1 MKKTKFFATV
11 VICVFLT
18 SLLFYIFKFYPSG
31 NHSVTV
37 NENTYQDNLKEN
49 EEISLSNLLYNH
61 QQSHINK
68 WYNSNKIYNATR
80 LVMFIQNAL
89 EESNTFNKETKY
101 ISKEEFASKL
111 TDSVIM
117 RTRVATCMSI
127 SNNENTLV
135 CGITNQLNGIVGCVA
150 AMASLSQQSKLPEYG
165 GAEIRAMLEL
175 EMCTAGSQG
184 MMECTEHS
192 PMSNIFNQTIFNSF
206 VNDRKNWDNLVNIP
220 TLSGGTLQW
229 DEKSVKEVYP
239 PSWKLSSTPPIK
251 IVTDVP
257 FFNGSLNMEIY
268 KKDLLEIRKQ
278 QMNDFKGTFVMSKEE
293 YLLMDCVRNVWIDSL
308 KNWSKNKTSD
318 NYRNIWEILYYSN
331 NNNRQQRQRI
341 SVNQQYK
348 MIIDILRN
356 NCGSATN
363 RTIDP
368 YIHYYGYPGEFTTL
382 EDKARN
388 FVHLLTPESLDAL
401 RGTHFDDEQLLESR
415 RSISKKVM
423 NIGPMFSKWHPI
435 QPYEIQFYLEV
446 LQHLKPL
453 NYIEEQ
459 VQSIFN
465 RLYENHDHVVLSTNL
480 GLVSWFFGVTI
491 AKQKDLNLLQKIE
504 IENEKILSSAK
515 TKFIGNLSHEARNN
529 LNCLIGAIHL
539 LRSYQKVDNNVNNCK
554 DITNNDNK
562 ININGNNCCC
572 KHCIITNPSINELI
586 QDISDNANLLLK
598 IFTRSLQMSTL
609 ELGDIKLNIQPFNL
623 LSLFESMISVYSP
636 LANQKGVSLHSFF
649 NFTKVPIYL
658 LGDHVRI
665 SQIFMNII
673 SNAIKYTN
681 KNGCVT
687 VTCNLADD
695 SEIKEIIDI
704 HNRDNK
710 ENKNTNN
717 TKKESKEDKE
727 EILFNSEDYHFVKI
741 ECKDTGKGI
750 SEKGL
755 NELFTPFHTLDDKT
769 QQKSTT
775 TTNTQ
780 TTFDRYFSQSEQL
793 KDNNVSVLLLQNRH
807 GLGLSICKI
816 LIERMNGIISVK
828 SKVNEGTTMTVIIP
842 LKKVDNSKN
851 KNNKDNAMDD
861 SVNNIETDD
870 GNATPITLEEQ
881 RFSKLKKLSLK
892 ITKTKYLLNII
903 LMNIDK
909 YFEDCISSYFN
920 SFAELINYQLTTSND
935 PDEMESLITTVN
947 KIQDN
952 NVKHVII
959 CSEEQF
965 YNIQYKLKLLLN
977 NKEINYQI
985 VPTTLRASPRKE
997 KCFYLTKPIKL
1008 LDILEFLFE
1017 QLREFLPKEQHLY
1030 KTKKKKGDIIMNNDN
1045 TNVLLKNTDLL
1056 SLLNNNNNEI
1066 DSNNLNIN
1074 NSENDIKIKGN
1085 DNKHIILSQSTIT
1098 PQISDNNSNSPKD
1111 KLVALVVDDVA
1122 TNVKI
1127 LKKLLE
1133 IIGFTE
1139 IDTASNGLEC
1149 FEKFKQKKYSIIL
1162 LDCLMPVLN
1171 GIQSC
1176 EMIRNYEKD
1185 CNLERT
1191 TIIAITANVFESKE
1205 SLIEKGFTSVLYK
1218 PITLSTLKQEIKL
1231 YIDIEN
1237 LK

>member
-465 RLYENHDHVVLSTNL
+465 RLYENHDHVVVMHTQFNKKSDGIYVGCMKLPDYFDNEIYPPEETDKAWIDL
-480 GLVSWFFGVTI
+480 LT
-491 AKQKDLNLLQKIE
+491 KQLALPK
-504 IENEKILSSAK
+504 K
-515 TKFIGNLSHEARNN
+515 TAFV
-529 LNCLIGAIHL
+529 LIGYGFHTRGESALPVKRLLEEFGITVFTQDKLFGKTTKENQLVHSL
-539 LRSYQKVDNNVNNCK
+539 MSRMLALRSDMYVQGSCGTMFGYHIVFERMTQGKLTCVANFVDLTKYTYGIALPHLFNHETEVE
-554 DITNNDNK
+554 
-562 ININGNNCCC
+562 
-572 KHCIITNPSINELI
+572 IIFPRFHKYFWHNPHI
-586 QDISDNANLLLK
+586 QGPSVIAEKCSYYVQNLYKALLL
-598 IFTRSLQMSTL
+598 
-609 ELGDIKLNIQPFNL
+609 
-623 LSLFESMISVYSP
+623 
-636 LANQKGVSLHSFF
+636 
-649 NFTKVPIYL
+649 IY
-658 LGDHVRI
+658 V
-665 SQIFMNII
+665 
-673 SNAIKYTN
+673 
-681 KNGCVT
+681 
-687 VTCNLADD
+687 
-695 SEIKEIIDI
+695 
-704 HNRDNK
+704 
-710 ENKNTNN
+710 
-717 TKKESKEDKE
+717 
-727 EILFNSEDYHFVKI
+727 
-741 ECKDTGKGI
+741 
-750 SEKGL
+750 
-755 NELFTPFHTLDDKT
+755 
-769 QQKSTT
+769 
-775 TTNTQ
+775 
-780 TTFDRYFSQSEQL
+780 L
-793 KDNNVSVLLLQNRH
+793 K
-807 GLGLSICKI
+807 
-816 LIERMNGIISVK
+816 
-828 SKVNEGTTMTVIIP
+828 
-842 LKKVDNSKN
+842 
-851 KNNKDNAMDD
+851 
-861 SVNNIETDD
+861 
-870 GNATPITLEEQ
+870 
-881 RFSKLKKLSLK
+881 
-892 ITKTKYLLNII
+892 
-903 LMNIDK
+903 
-909 YFEDCISSYFN
+909 
-920 SFAELINYQLTTSND
+920 
-935 PDEMESLITTVN
+935 
-947 KIQDN
+947 
-952 NVKHVII
+952 
-959 CSEEQF
+959 
-965 YNIQYKLKLLLN
+965 
-977 NKEINYQI
+977 
-985 VPTTLRASPRKE
+985 
-997 KCFYLTKPIKL
+997 
-1008 LDILEFLFE
+1008 
-1017 QLREFLPKEQHLY
+1017 
-1030 KTKKKKGDIIMNNDN
+1030 
-1045 TNVLLKNTDLL
+1045 
-1056 SLLNNNNNEI
+1056 
-1066 DSNNLNIN
+1066 
-1074 NSENDIKIKGN
+1074 
-1085 DNKHIILSQSTIT
+1085 
-1098 PQISDNNSNSPKD
+1098 
-1111 KLVALVVDDVA
+1111 
-1122 TNVKI
+1122 
-1127 LKKLLE
+1127 
-1133 IIGFTE
+1133 
-1139 IDTASNGLEC
+1139 
-1149 FEKFKQKKYSIIL
+1149 
-1162 LDCLMPVLN
+1162 
-1171 GIQSC
+1171 
-1176 EMIRNYEKD
+1176 
-1185 CNLERT
+1185 
-1191 TIIAITANVFESKE
+1191 
-1205 SLIEKGFTSVLYK
+1205 
-1218 PITLSTLKQEIKL
+1218 
-1231 YIDIEN
+1231 
-1237 LK
+1237 